1 MLYIRYINTKKGN
14 VMDKQKTKAIGTTL
28 KKELIEKLDILATNE
43 GVSRSFVIQKLLE
56 KEINKYIDKE
66 KKLFNI

>member
-1 MLYIRYINTKKGN
+1 
-14 VMDKQKTKAIGTTL
+14 MDKQKTKAIGTTL
-28 KKELIEKLDILATNE
+28 KIELVEKLDILAKNE